1 MKLCSFILCTF
12 FLLLFSLASIYP
24 QDSQD
29 SIKVLK
35 RSNDKS
41 IDLNYL
47 KGIESNNEGL
57 KISASYYLGER
68 KNDQAVIPLMKILHS
83 DKSPE
88 ARIMAALSLFKIG
101 DEKGIYAIKEAS
113 QMDNSDWVKK
123 MCKIFYQMYLTN
135 KETDKH

>member
-1 MKLCSFILCTF
+1 MKLCNILLGTL
-12 FLLLFSLASIYP
+12 FLLLLLVTSVYP
-24 QDSQD
+24 QD

-35 RSNDKS
+35 KLNDDS

-47 KGIESNNEGL
+47 EGVKAENLGL

-68 KNDQAVIPLMKILHS
+68 KSSKAVVPLMKILKS

-101 DEKGIYAIKEAS
+101 DERGIYAIKQAV
-113 QMDNSDWVKK
+113 QFDDNEWVKK
-123 MCKIFYQMYLTN
+123 MCNIFYQMYLTN
-135 KETDKH
+135 KEAEK

>member
-1 MKLCSFILCTF
+1 MKLCNILLGTL
-12 FLLLFSLASIYP
+12 FLLLLLVTSIYP
-24 QDSQD
+24 QD

-35 RSNDKS
+35 KLNDDS

-47 KGIESNNEGL
+47 EGVKAENLGL

-68 KNDQAVIPLMKILHS
+68 KSSKAVVPLMKILKS

-101 DEKGIYAIKEAS
+101 DERGIYAIKQAV
-113 QMDNSDWVKK
+113 QFDDNEWVKK
-123 MCKIFYQMYLTN
+123 MCNIFYQMYLTN
-135 KETDKH
+135 KEAEK

>member
-1 MKLCSFILCTF
+1 MKLCNILLGTL
-12 FLLLFSLASIYP
+12 FLLLLLVTSIYP
-24 QDSQD
+24 QD

-35 RSNDKS
+35 KLNDDS

-47 KGIESNNEGL
+47 EGVKAENLGL

-68 KNDQAVIPLMKILHS
+68 KSSKAVAPLMKILKS

-101 DEKGIYAIKEAS
+101 DERGIYAIKQAV
-113 QMDNSDWVKK
+113 QFDDNEWVKK
-123 MCKIFYQMYLTN
+123 MCNIFYQMYLTN
-135 KETDKH
+135 KEAEK